1 VNPLS
6 VILDILQIA
15 SAAAASALTGDAA
28 KGNTI
33 ASALI
38 QIAQKANL
46 AHQQQVGAPID
57 PTLLRPF
64 EPLE

>member
-1 VNPLS
+1 MNPLA

-28 KGNTI
+28 KGNAI

-38 QIAQKANL
+38 QIAQKAIL
-46 AHQQQVGAPID
+46 AHQQQTGQPID
-57 PTLLRPF
+57 PSVLRPF
-64 EPLE
+64 EPLP